1 MFYAI
6 KVERTGTHAR
16 TKKSLHKQIFMYG
29 YRVLWAGFVTI
40 AEVNKRTNEIA
51 RSIVNNVLNNS
62 VNDTD
67 IAFDFVKGI
76 VNVKVHRNQ
85 RPIPVG
91 L

>member
-1 MFYAI
+1 
-6 KVERTGTHAR
+6 
-16 TKKSLHKQIFMYG
+16 
-29 YRVLWAGFVTI
+29 
-40 AEVNKRTNEIA
+40 
-51 RSIVNNVLNNS
+51 VNNVLNNS

-85 RPIPVG
+85 RPIPVV